1 MLGYSATRG
10 PARLLLATLAALAD
24 EVGAVTDLATDQLRT
39 AAGISDS
46 TYRRARAVVLGEGA
60 VTLAT
65 PGGGRARTNQWIVHE
80 PRASNARPA
89 MAPRTR
95 VTPNEARPLLAT
107 VRGPACDD
115 LAMDPPQ
122 TDAALVKGP
131 GLSDVSGLNPA
142 QDRTVSGRKGPES
155 TGVSGLNP
163 AQDRTVSRKTPPET
177 PPETPPANA
186 RTGRE
191 PRNPQTSPP
200 SPPGGGSGNG
210 LVEIV
215 ENYTSARGRRRQRTV
230 LVDPDETRQQRR
242 PGDADQVDWQRIRDE
257 LRGAVGESLFA
268 IWLEPLKLR
277 AIDERGALL
286 VSGPHPTRRWACG
299 RFGGLLD
306 RVGHAVG
313 RQARFAD
320 DRELQLLDAISSAP
334 PVAGSASLVPAPR
347 SHDHKEAV

>member
-1 MLGYSATRG
+1 M
-10 PARLLLATLAALAD
+10 
-24 EVGAVTDLATDQLRT
+24 
-39 AAGISDS
+39 
-46 TYRRARAVVLGEGA
+46 
-60 VTLAT
+60 TLAT

-155 TGVSGLNP
+155 SGVSGLNP

-200 SPPGGGSGNG
+200 SPPGGGSDAG

-277 AIDERGALL
+277 AIDEGAHC
-286 VSGPHPTRRWACG
+286 SSQGPIRR
-299 RFGGLLD
+299 
-306 RVGHAVG
+306 
-313 RQARFAD
+313 
-320 DRELQLLDAISSAP
+320 DAG
-334 PVAGSASLVPAPR
+334 PVAGSAGCLTASVMRSAARRALPMTASCSCWTRSRRRRPSPGAHRSFPLRDLTTTRRPYDHHHIHASRPR
-347 SHDHKEAV
+347 